1 MVHVLKAKAIFDCNG
16 DEESELTFLEGDII
30 TDVRETS
37 EDGWLQGRLERTG
50 EEGLFPDNYVEL
62 VQMET
67 SLPPSRAIAPPQLPT
82 RTSPTP
88 TPPVLQQIT
97 RDVRP
102 INATLNP
109 PLPSRQ
115 NQALST
121 PTALRPAGAERVN
134 AVSNVALPGLGLRSV
149 HGSVKLDSAG
159 PPALPRRSNT
169 MYESSTTQGQPPTPA
184 VSVRERMAN
193 LSMANQRTPTTP
205 TANVAGSQ
213 SIPLPPRPAA
223 RDLQKNAA
231 IAVAQLP
238 LSSTSRPELPPRSL
252 TGSST
257 NLSSATSAPVDSA
270 AKHDYQR
277 PDAAVPVPKL
287 TTFTRPRSAR
297 TGKSSSPV
305 QEKAAPSATPS
316 AKEPDTST
324 VQPKLPSRTP
334 SIALASPV
342 STASS
347 STNSTILPRSTGPV
361 RFSPTSAKQ
370 FPVEAAALPVISRNL
385 QPLPLPSRSNITPST
400 LPSPATKTAQGLSRS
415 STTGA
420 VRTAGT
426 LGANATMASGS
437 SNTISGHAFG
447 VKLNNVGSKASI
459 NVTTPA
465 SQSALDH
472 PLVTGVADAAPP
484 PLPARSNTISSI
496 PITPVMGGTTLPNVV
511 SKDPTLRF
519 ASQASANA
527 QAPISRPSPQ
537 HQQNQISNQQAQKM
551 DLISSWDTRRTAKG
565 TPGTR
570 VAIPPT
576 RLPEVAASE
585 PVGIKSDVRRRYET
599 LFRSVCSGDYI
610 EGAKVHSIYVRSR
623 LDSRT
628 LAQIWD
634 LVDVDNAGRLS
645 REQFCM
651 GLYLIDERLASG
663 LIPLEVSDELWVS
676 IMQ

>member
-62 VQMET
+62 IQVEAT
-67 SLPPSRAIAPPQLPT
+67 APPQLPT
-82 RTSPTP
+82 RASPTP
-88 TPPVLQQIT
+88 TPPVPQQIT
-97 RDVRP
+97 RDVQP

-109 PLPSRQ
+109 SLPARQ
-115 NQALST
+115 SQALPA
-121 PTALRPAGAERVN
+121 PTTLRPAGAERVN
-134 AVSNVALPGLGLRSV
+134 AVSNVALPGLGLRSA

-169 MYESSTTQGQPPTPA
+169 MYESSTVQGQSPTPA
-184 VSVRERMAN
+184 MSVRERMAN
-193 LSMANQRTPTTP
+193 LSMVNQRTPATP
-205 TANVAGSQ
+205 STNATGSQ

-223 RDLQKNAA
+223 KDLQKNAVN
-231 IAVAQLP
+231 AVAQLP
-238 LSSTSRPELPPRSL
+238 SSSTSGPALPPRSL
-252 TGSST
+252 AGSST
-257 NLSSATSAPVDSA
+257 DLSSATSAPVGSP
-270 AKHDYQR
+270 AKHDYHR
-277 PDAAVPVPKL
+277 PDATVPVPKL

-305 QEKAAPSATPS
+305 QEKAAPSAIPPV
-316 AKEPDTST
+316 KESDTSN
-324 VQPKLPSRTP
+324 VQPKLPPRTL
-334 SIALASPV
+334 SIASSSST
-342 STASS
+342 STASF
-347 STNSTILPRSTGPV
+347 STKSTVPPSSTGPV
-361 RFSPTSAKQ
+361 RFSPASAKQ
-370 FPVEAAALPVISRNL
+370 FPAEAAALPVISRNQ
-385 QPLPLPSRSNITPST
+385 QPLPLPSRSNMIPPA
-400 LPSPATKTAQGLSRS
+400 LPSSATKTAQELSRS
-415 STTGA
+415 STIDA
-420 VRTAGT
+420 VKTAEALCT
-426 LGANATMASGS
+426 NAMMASGS
-437 SNTISGHAFG
+437 PSATSGHTFG
-447 VKLNNVGSKASI
+447 VKLNSIESKAPI
-459 NVTTPA
+459 NITTPS

-472 PLVTGVADAAPP
+472 PLAAGITDAAPP

-496 PITPVMGGTTLPNVV
+496 HSTTTIEGTTLPNGIP
-511 SKDPTLRF
+511 KDSTLRF

-527 QAPISRPSPQ
+527 QMPIVRPSSQ
-537 HQQNQISNQQAQKM
+537 YQQNQISNQRAKKM
-551 DLISSWDTRRTAKG
+551 DLVSSWDARRTAKG
-565 TPGTR
+565 ASGTR

-585 PVGIKSDVRRRYET
+585 PVGIKPDVRRRYET

-610 EGAKVHSIYVRSR
+610 EGAKVHAIYVRSR